1 MEKAQEVF
9 EAAVQAEEAGDS
21 DKAIRL
27 YEQSSLLA
35 PQHPLPLLRAA
46 ILLFTLSKWKQAIR
60 VGRQVT
66 NVSRGPIKHLQGLT
80 RKGVAQLRESYANI
94 SGFQQKPISSKLIV
108 DREPLPAI
116 RKIYPR
122 LSNVIRD
129 EIGNLRT
136 L

>member
-80 RKGVAQLRESYANI
+80 RNGVAQLRESYPNI
-94 SGFQQKPISSKLIV
+94 SGFQQKTNS
-108 DREPLPAI
+108 
-116 RKIYPR
+116 
-122 LSNVIRD
+122 
-129 EIGNLRT
+129 
-136 L
+136 

>member
-46 ILLFTLSKWKQAIR
+46 ILLFTLNKWKQAIR
-60 VGRQVT
+60 VGEDL
-66 NVSRGPIKHLQGLT
+66 NVMF
-80 RKGVAQLRESYANI
+80 V
-94 SGFQQKPISSKLIV
+94 
-108 DREPLPAI
+108 
-116 RKIYPR
+116 PR
-122 LSNVIRD
+122 LSNSVAKN
-129 EIGNLRT
+129 ELT
-136 L
+136 TEPT

>member
-27 YEQSSLLA
+27 YEQSSILA

-66 NVSRGPIKHLQGLT
+66 KRQPRADQASTRTNSQWRSTASRILSEHF
-80 RKGVAQLRESYANI
+80 
-94 SGFQQKPISSKLIV
+94 GFSTKNQY
-108 DREPLPAI
+108 LP
-116 RKIYPR
+116 
-122 LSNVIRD
+122 N
-129 EIGNLRT
+129 
-136 L
+136 